1 MIAFGRHPEST
12 AHYEQSRPLG
22 KGNLIFFTKR
32 PYTCRQPYLPQLDR
46 SSHFPE
52 LPAKRDLSL
61 RLRRQLPMK
70 SGELQSANGAV
81 KILSLIR

>member
-1 MIAFGRHPEST
+1 MIALGRHPEST

-46 SSHFPE
+46 LFHFPE

-61 RLRRQLPMK
+61 RPP
-70 SGELQSANGAV
+70 SAFADDEPRNSKAQTV
-81 KILSLIR
+81 L